1 MSIFTY
7 IHTYTY
13 IILPINQLLVFS
25 ILDNTNKGILKLDK
39 SNASGIAKLKFLTH
53 KHDYRSCTTV
63 TFIFLNDIYS
73 QEI

>member
-1 MSIFTY
+1 M
-7 IHTYTY
+7 
-13 IILPINQLLVFS
+13 FS

-63 TFIFLNDIYS
+63 TFVFLNDIYS